1 MYKRTFSLKKI
12 LVPGST
18 TEVFSLAAV
27 ILGLLI
33 AIFIDE
39 IPIRLI
45 GACVAI
51 LGGVGHYMIVSQ
63 KLSDSFD
70 SHRVSSSIPPE
81 FRVTVIPGQGG
92 KRMVFDGFEGTFDDT
107 RAAEMEKKRKKPLP
121 AVQSRLFDKQPEI
134 TESVE
139 EEPITLKSTVKAP
152 PIIPTETEI
161 EEQVIQ
167 SDDFTEGVRI
177 MRKEPE
183 IPAGMTVIPQEQAA
197 QGEIVGQVQDFEILS
212 TQEFNQIATDFNPEE
227 EIIEEQFETS
237 HRRAVLD
244 ISLQDFMEEDI
255 VIPTE
260 PRKEFD
266 HLLSRVLMAIRSVI
280 DARTAGYA
288 WINHEKQQLVIESY
302 VTETKEQFT
311 SQRKLPFGNDVI
323 TQIAMSGKPEIL
335 TDIHPSSELDL
346 LNYYTSNAKTMS
358 FIGVPVYFN
367 GMVIGVLFAD
377 SDQQD
382 AYDALSVGFLGH
394 FTKLIAGLVQS
405 YTGKYD
411 LLQSSRALDAI
422 TRFRSII
429 SSSGN
434 GIADLS
440 SALLEATSEVV
451 DFTTMGIGMFDY
463 EQGAWTVFQVY
474 YRNPEAENMAGS
486 HIDLELSLIGQT
498 ILSGQSTMMSDIDET
513 IMRISPG
520 ESPMNGGFFAAL
532 PLRSQSHN
540 YGALFIESQSGIIPQ
555 QDLTIAQM
563 LAEQTGTII
572 EQLRFHEMFRSTA
585 LLDETRGIFNETAFV
600 QRIQE
605 ETAKT
610 REFGYPLSLA
620 LIIMDRYDSFAE
632 SEGLKESLLLH
643 ILKKIKGNVKDFDI
657 IGEIDESTIAIL
669 LPGQSLDK
677 SQMWGER
684 VRKDIASAIAD
695 IDGKRLT
702 VTISI
707 GLAQASSYDKAD
719 GLLRNAQSALKLA
732 SDKTNAVVV
741 YS

>member
-139 EEPITLKSTVKAP
+139 EEPITLKATVKAP

-197 QGEIVGQVQDFEILS
+197 QGEIVGQVQDFEISS

-463 EQGAWTVFQVY
+463 EQGAWTVFQMY
-474 YRNPEAENMAGS
+474 YRNPEAENMVGS

-600 QRIQE
+600 QRVQE

-620 LIIMDRYDSFAE
+620 LIMMDRYDSFAE

-669 LPGQSLDK
+669 LPGQTLDK

>member
-139 EEPITLKSTVKAP
+139 EEPITLKATVKAP

-197 QGEIVGQVQDFEILS
+197 QGEIVGQVQDFEISS

-520 ESPMNGGFFAAL
+520 ESPINGGFFAAL

-620 LIIMDRYDSFAE
+620 LIMMDRYDSFAE

-669 LPGQSLDK
+669 LPGQTLDK